1 MILSEY
7 FNPKKT
13 VKLFELKEQYDFLK
27 NLILEDRFPRAL
39 LITGK
44 KGIGKASLII
54 HLMHF
59 IFNKNFYNEKENLV
73 LKKNSFYNQLS
84 NNLFQNI
91 IYLDFLN
98 SKSIKIEDIR
108 NLKNKLLKSSLNNLK
123 RFIILDDVETYNINS
138 LNALLKIIEEPTK
151 NSYFILINNSS
162 KQLLETIKSRCLEFK
177 INLNENERKKVIS
190 SLFENFNHSMIF
202 RTDLIKAT
210 PGNFLKFNFI
220 LERNKI
226 DINNNFMDNFDYL
239 VSLYKKEKDIFY
251 KDLLIFFSEYYL
263 ESLKNEKKLDINKFI
278 ENRSFIA
285 KNINNFFLYNL
296 NQNTLL
302 NSIRNKLFNE

>member
-1 MILSEY
+1 M
-7 FNPKKT
+7 
-13 VKLFELKEQYDFLK
+13 
-27 NLILEDRFPRAL
+27 
-39 LITGK
+39 
-44 KGIGKASLII
+44 
-54 HLMHF
+54 
-59 IFNKNFYNEKENLV
+59 
-73 LKKNSFYNQLS
+73 
-84 NNLFQNI
+84 
-91 IYLDFLN
+91 
-98 SKSIKIEDIR
+98 
-108 NLKNKLLKSSLNNLK
+108 K

-151 NSYFILINNSS
+151 NNYFILINNSS

-190 SLFENFNHSMIF
+190 SLLENFNHSMIF